1 MISFQEIALPPASLY
16 AAAFVL
22 YVADR
27 PIASFYSAA
36 KLGDYVGQSLGE
48 VQISDRDNPKFRY
61 TMRPLF
67 GRLSGHW
74 IMCEAVPP
82 ASPASFDDLPH

>member
-1 MISFQEIALPPASLY
+1 MISFQEIELPSASLY
-16 AAAFVL
+16 ASAFVL
-22 YVADR
+22 YVGNR

-36 KLGDYVGQSLGE
+36 KLGDYVGQNLGE

-61 TMRPLF
+61 NMRPLG

-74 IMCEAVPP
+74 IMCDAVAP
-82 ASPASFDDLPH
+82 ANPSAFDDLPH